1 MQTLWMEEDPFGI
14 RGSRTRASIATPT
27 PAITLNA
34 PEPYTLSKQFRR
46 HSSYSY
52 KIVINI
58 NPNIFD
64 FLSIYIFG
72 ALLSC
77 FFD

>member
-1 MQTLWMEEDPFGI
+1 MQTLWMDQEDPFGI

-27 PAITLNA
+27 AAITINA

-52 KIVINI
+52 KIVIN
-58 NPNIFD
+58 NQSHFCV
-64 FLSIYIFG
+64 YIFRK
-72 ALLSC
+72 LLSC
-77 FFD
+77 F

>member
-1 MQTLWMEEDPFGI
+1 MQTLWMEEDPFGV
-14 RGSRTRASIATPT
+14 RGSRTRVATPV

-52 KIVINI
+52 KIVIEI
-58 NPNIFD
+58 NFTIL
-64 FLSIYIFG
+64 FLS
-72 ALLSC
+72 
-77 FFD
+77 

>member
-14 RGSRTRASIATPT
+14 RGSRTRASIATTT

-64 FLSIYIFG
+64 FLSIYF
-72 ALLSC
+72 LERFYHV
-77 FFD
+77 FF